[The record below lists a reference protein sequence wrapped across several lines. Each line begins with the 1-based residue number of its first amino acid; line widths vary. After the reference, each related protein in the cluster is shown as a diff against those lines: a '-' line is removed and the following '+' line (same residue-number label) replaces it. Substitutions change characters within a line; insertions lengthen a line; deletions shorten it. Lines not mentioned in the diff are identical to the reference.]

1 MPKLT
6 SSSDEDRKQRLCTTG
21 LDAMARL
28 EAALVKLYG
37 NAFGVPDAIANAFVE
52 LRTLLLQRRGKNHG

>member
-21 LDAMARL
+21 LDTMARL

-37 NAFGVPDAIANAFVE
+37 NALGVPDAIANAFVE